1 MVAILKALLE
11 SKLLFYNSAQVGFS
25 ISCTNKRQYVC
36 RHPAKENWMK
46 KSHNMLA
53 WLSKMVLAQHF
64 LTASSCC

>member
-11 SKLLFYNSAQVGFS
+11 CKLLFYNSAQVGFS
-25 ISCTNKRQYVC
+25 ISCTKQASEC
-36 RHPAKENWMK
+36 HPAKENWMK

-64 LTASSCC
+64 FTACSC